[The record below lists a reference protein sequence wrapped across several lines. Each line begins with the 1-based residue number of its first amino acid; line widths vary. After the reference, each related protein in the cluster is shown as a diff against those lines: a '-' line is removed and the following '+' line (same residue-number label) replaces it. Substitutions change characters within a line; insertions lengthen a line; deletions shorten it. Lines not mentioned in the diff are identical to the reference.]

1 MRLYEFFSD
10 TSYYYLVTELVD
22 GGELFDEIQRQ
33 GNLSEQLAANVM
45 RQLLSTMVYCHKR
58 GIVHRDLKPEN
69 ILIEKQRGKSD
80 ISIKVIDFGT
90 AEAFSSH
97 TVLKQT
103 IGTAYYIAPEVLHGK
118 YNHKCDIWSCGV
130 ILYILL
136 SGYPPFN
143 GRNDNEI
150 MSAVKKLKFDY
161 NRSLRL
167 HL

>member
-1 MRLYEFFSD
+1 
-10 TSYYYLVTELVD
+10 
-22 GGELFDEIQRQ
+22 
-33 GNLSEQLAANVM
+33 M
-45 RQLLSTMVYCHKR
+45 RQLLSTIVYCHKR

-69 ILIEKQRGKSD
+69 ILIEKKADKSD

-97 TVLKQT
+97 TVLRQT
-103 IGTAYYIAPEVLHGK
+103 IGTAYYIAPEVLYGN
-118 YNHKCDIWSCGV
+118 YNYKCDIWSCGV

-150 MSAVKKLKFDY
+150 MNAVKRLKFDY
-161 NRSLRL
+161 NCTFYF